1 MSLKTVYNV
10 LDQFEI
16 SKTINISQA
25 MSANAI
31 KLFSGPSLNQLKD
44 IVADISKVSNGSGL
58 AIVSLLMWPD
68 DEIPVEFNSF
78 VNEIKTNLSKI

>member
-16 SKTINISQA
+16 SKTIDISKS
-25 MSANAI
+25 MSANAR
-31 KLFSGPSLNQLKD
+31 KLFSGPSLDQLKN

-58 AIVSLLMWPD
+58 AIVSLLMWPG